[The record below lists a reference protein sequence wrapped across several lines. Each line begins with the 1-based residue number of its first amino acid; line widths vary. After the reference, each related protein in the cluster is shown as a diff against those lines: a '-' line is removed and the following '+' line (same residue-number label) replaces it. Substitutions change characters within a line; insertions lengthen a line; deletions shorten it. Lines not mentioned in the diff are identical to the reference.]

1 VNAPGRQASTAA
13 HAGTRDTNRRQ
24 QRRRRR
30 PAGPGQHRRARAGHS
45 RPRRLLRDRAG
56 IALTAVL
63 LAAVPWGLTRLA
75 GRDTV
80 ITVLAGAAWLLWAV
94 FTATVAIE
102 IIALVRGQPAPRLP
116 ALGPVQALAATLAGA
131 AVLAAAHP
139 TRPAPP
145 TADPGQ
151 AVLAAATA
159 GPPRPRATGPAI
171 HRHTPV
177 RARLYRV
184 AAGDDLWGIAE
195 RFLGRG
201 EDWPQIYR
209 INQGRPE
216 PGGQTLTDPA
226 RILPGWTLLIPL
238 PCTAPHPAAEHPARP
253 QPSPHRTGST
263 AAPAPHPSRSV
274 PSPGQATPGT
284 SPRPVAVRLPS
295 GAIAGI
301 AVAVMVAMALS
312 LAAVQRRRRYRPH
325 PRIAGGL
332 PPASPPL
339 PGVVAT
345 LRRAGLAATGPSPG
359 EEPATGPGPDPGQ
372 PTWQPGRPSA
382 GSDGIPL
389 GIGRDG
395 SPATASLTRL
405 GGLGLAGAGAAT
417 AARGILA
424 SLLAQTPPGHAGLR
438 ATIIIPAADAA
449 RLLPGTDPATV
460 PGLSVPAS
468 LDDALDDME
477 ALLLTAARDRDETGP
492 RDTEGG
498 RPGVTLI
505 AAPRTPRTARR
516 LAGILESGRDLDAAA
531 VLLGPWPTG
540 TTCQVTSDGTITAVT
555 PAAPDL
561 EQVRLFTLGLTDTAA
576 ITSVL
581 RQAAGDPPSK
591 NPDPAVSISSPAP
604 DTPAAPG
611 DPDPAGPSSG
621 PGSSSAGSPADGAS
635 LAGAGRL
642 VQVDLLGELRIT
654 TGGQEISGGLRK
666 ARELLAFLA
675 VHELDGV
682 TGEAISE
689 ALWPGSGPDQAA
701 RQRNLAL
708 RKAREMLR
716 TATGLPAPMWITQ
729 ASGRYRLDPALIGTD
744 LQAFTS
750 ALDQA
755 RHASGDARLAA
766 CRAAVGLYRGELGG
780 SAGWEWAEPY
790 AETARR
796 RALDAWTAIAD
807 LLQPTD
813 PSGALSAL
821 EAALTHDPYNEY
833 LYVRI
838 MRLQAAAGH
847 PEAVRRT
854 LALLESRLTGLGL
867 TPAAQTRQAAAELL
881 AGLGPGPRA
890 T

>member
-1 VNAPGRQASTAA
+1 
-13 HAGTRDTNRRQ
+13 
-24 QRRRRR
+24 
-30 PAGPGQHRRARAGHS
+30 
-45 RPRRLLRDRAG
+45 
-56 IALTAVL
+56 VL

-94 FTATVAIE
+94 FAVTLAIE
-102 IIALVRGQPAPRLP
+102 ITAVVRGQPAPRLP
-116 ALGPVQALAATLAGA
+116 VPGPVQALAAALAGA

-139 TRPAPP
+139 PRPAPP
-145 TADPGQ
+145 AADPGQ

-159 GPPRPRATGPAI
+159 GPPRPRAPVATGPAED
-171 HRHTPV
+171 RQTPV

-195 RFLGRG
+195 RFLRRG
-201 EDWPQIYR
+201 EDWPQIFR
-209 INQGRPE
+209 LNQGRPE
-216 PGGQTLTDPA
+216 PGGQILTDPA
-226 RILPGWTLLIPL
+226 RILPGWTLLIPQ
-238 PCTAPHPAAEHPARP
+238 PRTAPHPAAGHPARP
-253 QPSPHRTGST
+253 RPSPHRAGSA
-263 AAPAPHPSRSV
+263 AAPVAHPSRSV
-274 PSPGQATPGT
+274 PSPSQATPGT
-284 SPRPVAVRLPS
+284 APRQVAVRLPS

-301 AVAVMVAMALS
+301 AVAVMVAAALS
-312 LAAVQRRRRYRPH
+312 LAAVQRRRRYRPRPH
-325 PRIAGGL
+325 AAGGL
-332 PPASPPL
+332 APASPPL
-339 PGVVAT
+339 PGVLSA
-345 LRRAGLAATGPSPG
+345 LRRAGLAAAEPGPG
-359 EEPATGPGPDPGQ
+359 EEPAPGPGPHPAQATG
-372 PTWQPGRPSA
+372 PPGRPDA
-382 GSDGIPL
+382 GADGIPL

-395 SPATASLTRL
+395 SPAIASLTRF
-405 GGLGLAGAGAAT
+405 GGLGLAGAGAAP

-424 SLLAQTPPGHAGLR
+424 SLLARISPGQAQAG
-438 ATIIIPAADAA
+438 AWVTIIIPAADAA

-468 LDDALDDME
+468 LDDALDEME
-477 ALLLTAARDRDETGP
+477 ALLLTLARDREETGSS
-492 RDTEGG
+492 DTAGG
-498 RPGVTLI
+498 PPGVTLI

-531 VLLGPWPTG
+531 VLLGPWPAG
-540 TTCQVTSDGTITAVT
+540 TTCQVTSNGTITAIT
-555 PAAPDL
+555 PATPDL

-581 RQAAGDPPSK
+581 RQAAGDPPGE
-591 NPDPAVSISSPAP
+591 DPQPASSLSSPAP
-604 DTPAAPG
+604 DPGPAAPG
-611 DPDPAGPSSG
+611 DPDLAGPSSG
-621 PGSSSAGSPADGAS
+621 PGSPASPPAGRAP

-642 VQVDLLGELRIT
+642 VQVNLLGELRIT

-675 VHELDGV
+675 VHEPDGV

-689 ALWPGSGPDQAA
+689 ALWPGSTPDQAA

-708 RKAREMLR
+708 RKARELLR
-716 TATGLPAPMWITQ
+716 TATGRPTPMWITQ
-729 ASGRYRLDPALIGTD
+729 ASGRLRLDPALIGTD
-744 LQAFTS
+744 LQAFTG

-755 RHASGDARLAA
+755 RNASGDGRLAA

-807 LLQPTD
+807 LLQPND
-813 PSGALSAL
+813 PAGALSAL

-838 MRLQAAAGH
+838 MRLQAAAGRL
-847 PEAVRRT
+847 EAVRRT
-854 LALLESRLTGLGL
+854 LALLESKLTDLGL
-867 TPAAQTRQAAAELL
+867 TPSSQTRQAAAALL
-881 AGLGPGPRA
+881 ATAGPGEHERRSG
-890 T
+890 